1 MIESCLTRDERRST
15 RRCEL
20 FNPKFSKWK
29 DGMESRVRLSSFSL
43 LIFLLSLFTPV
54 GAQHAGRKKIAR
66 NPSARPP
73 KVRFISGSSS
83 LKIPFELSINLI
95 LVQAR
100 VNDSAPL
107 WFILDTG
114 ASSTVIDSQLAKAL
128 RLKPSGRFV
137 ETGGAGTATA
147 LIFKGNSIRLPNV
160 KAVNLTISGL
170 PIDFLSA
177 PLGRK
182 ISGVLGNDI
191 LKQMVVEVDYVS
203 QVINL
208 YEPDSYQ
215 YSGSGEVIPLT
226 LEGDLPFVRAR
237 VALAGLPI
245 IGGKFE
251 LDSGSTGAV
260 LFNTPFV
267 DRNRLLDAVSR
278 TSQSRLGG
286 VGGTALVF
294 SGRLKEMRVGSFHLE
309 NSVARF
315 SRARRG
321 DDASA
326 RYDGL
331 IGGEIFRR
339 FKVVFDLSR
348 RRVML
353 EPSAQFAEPFE
364 VDMSGL
370 DLATEG
376 EDFSVVVVNEI
387 EKGSPAAEA
396 GIQEEDVLTAIDG
409 RSARE
414 FSLAQ
419 IRQMFMQDGKEYLIT
434 LKRGEKEVQ
443 TKLKLRRLM

>member
-1 MIESCLTRDERRST
+1 MGFPVR
-15 RRCEL
+15 
-20 FNPKFSKWK
+20 
-29 DGMESRVRLSSFSL
+29 RLSLSV
-43 LIFLLSLFTPV
+43 LILLLSLSTQV
-54 GAQHAGRKKIAR
+54 DAQHARR
-66 NPSARPP
+66 NKVTRNSSPRPP
-73 KVRFISGSSS
+73 KIRFISGNSS
-83 LKIPFELSINLI
+83 LKIPFELSNNLI

-128 RLKPSGRFV
+128 RLKPSGRIA

-147 LIFKGNSIRLPNV
+147 LTSKGTSLKLPNV
-160 KAVNLTISGL
+160 EAVNLTIFGL

-177 PLGRK
+177 PFGRK
-182 ISGVLGNDI
+182 IGGALGNDI
-191 LKQMVVEVDYVS
+191 LKKLVVEVDYAA

-208 YEPDSYQ
+208 YEPERYH

-237 VALAGLPI
+237 VTLAVRPV

-267 DRNRLLDAVSR
+267 ERNKLLISVSKS
-278 TSQSRLGG
+278 SQTRVGG
-286 VGGTALVF
+286 VGGSAVAF
-294 SGRLKEMRVGSFHLE
+294 SGRLMTIGLGSFQLE

-339 FKVVFDLSR
+339 FKVVFDLTGR
-348 RRVML
+348 RMIL
-353 EPSAQFAEPFE
+353 EPNAQFSEPYE

-376 EDFSVVVVNEI
+376 EDFSVVVVNEV

-396 GIQEEDVLTAIDG
+396 GIQEEDVIKAIDG
-409 RSARE
+409 RSTKD
-414 FSLAQ
+414 FTITQ
-419 IRQMFMQDGKEYLIT
+419 IRKMFMLDGKEYLIT
-434 LKRGEKEVQ
+434 LKRGAQELK
-443 TKLKLRRLM
+443 TTLKLRRLI